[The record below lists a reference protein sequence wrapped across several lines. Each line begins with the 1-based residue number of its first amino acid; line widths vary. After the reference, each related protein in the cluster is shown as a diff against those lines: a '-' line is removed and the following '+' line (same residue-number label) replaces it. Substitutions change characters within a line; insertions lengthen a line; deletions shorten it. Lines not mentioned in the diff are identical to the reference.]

1 MRQFK
6 QIQGVVMRVFI
17 LGLLLLTG
25 CATTA
30 GYEKVLSSWVGQSAD
45 HLISTWGTPA
55 NSTRLSDGGR
65 VLEYSNQRNI
75 QIGGYTTAVPQT
87 TYHNGTTSIYG
98 NNGGS
103 ATGNYSG
110 TSTTYVQQ
118 TTPIQNIAMQCAT
131 RFTVNAQGTITN
143 WAWQGN
149 DCKAK
154 EPEKQNQQNTDQ
166 IGKQRAENIEEFK
179 KIDAKAKAV
188 CDKSE
193 YAAFFLKTPCTGNQI
208 TLVYLADNTKISQEQ
223 KDIILKYRSEIDAL
237 SNARNALLRQVGAP
251 ADKRWADYMDSL
263 QPEIDKYNLDLY
275 NGVITWG
282 EYNQRRKNLTAKLM
296 VENRNIYPQPK

>member
-1 MRQFK
+1 MR
-6 QIQGVVMRVFI
+6 IFI

-55 NSTRLSDGGR
+55 NSTQLSDGGR

-98 NNGGS
+98 SNGGS

-118 TTPIQNIAMQCAT
+118 TTPVQNIAMQCAT
-131 RFTVNAQGTITN
+131 RFTVNAQGIITN

-149 DCKAK
+149 DCKAMESEQPK
-154 EPEKQNQQNTDQ
+154 QQNTDQ
-166 IGKQRAENIEEFK
+166 NSKIRDDNIKAFN
-179 KIDAKAKAV
+179 KINEKLAVICNKA
-188 CDKSE
+188 E
-193 YAAFFLKTPCTGNQI
+193 YADIFLKSPCNANTI
-208 TLVYLADNTKISQEQ
+208 TIAHLADNTKITQEQ
-223 KDIILKYRSEIDAL
+223 KDILLKWRTDMDGVTKE
-237 SNARNALLRQVGAP
+237 RNAFFRSVGTP
-251 ADKRWADYMDSL
+251 LDIQWADYADSV
-263 QPEIDKYNLDLY
+263 QY
-275 NGVITWG
+275 
-282 EYNQRRKNLTAKLM
+282 
-296 VENRNIYPQPK
+296 